1 MKISFHGADQGV
13 TGSCH
18 LVECAGKRILVDCG
32 MYQGGRELVEENAEP
47 LGFDP
52 TTIDFLLLTHA
63 HLDHC
68 GRIPLLVKQGF
79 DGEIITTPASVE
91 LARLILLDAAGLQ
104 EEEARYQARRARR
117 RHGKRQKPEEPLYTI
132 LDALNSLEF
141 FGRKAAYDK
150 PLELAPGIRATFLD
164 AGHILGS
171 ASIFF
176 ELEESGHS
184 HRLLFSGDLGYG
196 GRAILRDPA
205 RPPAV
210 DTVVMESTY
219 GDRLHKQLQPSI
231 DELYD
236 VINTTMGRGGNV
248 IIPTFALERAQEV
261 LYYLREGVQNGLIAR
276 YINVF
281 LDSPMAISATRI
293 FERHPECFDTE
304 TLELSTKGRDPF
316 EFPGLHF
323 TRETGESMAIN
334 RVDGGAVIMAGSGM
348 CTGGRVR
355 HHLKHNLW
363 SKRNSIVFVG
373 FAAQGTLARRIVD
386 GASRVSIFG
395 EQIDVRASVHT
406 IGGFSAHADQAELL
420 AWHAHTGKPR
430 TTYLVHGEE
439 KSMRALASK
448 IDNSRVEIPGLHQEF
463 ELP

>member
-32 MYQGGRELVEENAEP
+32 MYQGGHELVEENAGA

-52 TTIDFLLLTHA
+52 NSIDFLLLTHA

-68 GRIPLLVKQGF
+68 GRIPLLAKRGF
-79 DGEIITTPASVE
+79 DGEVISTGASME
-91 LARLILLDAAGLQ
+91 LARLVLLDAAGLQ
-104 EEEARYQARRARR
+104 EEEARYQLKRARR
-117 RHGKRQKPEEPLYTI
+117 RHGKHRKVEEPLYTT
-132 LDALNSLEF
+132 LDALNSLEY
-141 FGRKAAYDK
+141 FGRKASYDK
-150 PLELAPGIRATFLD
+150 PLELAKGIRVTFID

-171 ASIFF
+171 ASILL
-176 ELEESGHS
+176 ELNEDGRS

-196 GRAILRDPA
+196 GRAILPDPTT
-205 RPPAV
+205 PPPV

-231 DELYD
+231 DELYE
-236 VINTTMGRGGNV
+236 VINTTLGRGGNV
-248 IIPTFALERAQEV
+248 IIPTFALERAQEI
-261 LYYLREGVQNGLIAR
+261 LYYLREGVQSGLIER
-276 YINVF
+276 YTTVF

-293 FERHPECFDTE
+293 FERHPECFDSE
-304 TLELSTKGRDPF
+304 MLDLSNNGGDPF
-316 EFPGLHF
+316 SMPGLHF
-323 TRETGESMAIN
+323 TRETAESMAIN

-363 SKRNSIVFVG
+363 NRRNSIVFVG
-373 FAAQGTLARRIVD
+373 FAAQGTLARSIVD
-386 GASRVSIFG
+386 GAKRVSIFG
-395 EQIDVRASVHT
+395 EEIDVRASVHT
-406 IGGFSAHADQAELL
+406 IGGFSAHADQSELL
-420 AWHAHTGKPR
+420 AWHAHTGNPR

-439 KSMRALASK
+439 SSMYALAQK
-448 IDNSRVEIPGLHQEF
+448 IHNSRVQMPALHDEF
-463 ELP
+463 EL